1 MNHGAR
7 GARVALIVS
16 SVCLLVTTLGQLY
29 LSLTGG
35 YGNEIFAM
43 LDSISTAF
51 FIIWL
56 ITLLRFVSQKN
67 VR

>member
-1 MNHGAR
+1 LIGR
-7 GARVALIVS
+7 TSTTKISLIVS

-35 YGNEIFAM
+35 YGSEVFAM

-51 FIIWL
+51 FIVWL
-56 ITLLRFVSQKN
+56 ITLVRFVSRKN
-67 VR
+67 GR

>member
-1 MNHGAR
+1 MNDGIGGAR
-7 GARVALIVS
+7 IALIVS

-35 YGNEIFAM
+35 YGNELFAT

-51 FIIWL
+51 FIVWL

-67 VR
+67 GR

>member
-1 MNHGAR
+1 MNHGIR
-7 GARVALIVS
+7 GARIALIVS

-35 YGNEIFAM
+35 YGNEVFAT

-56 ITLLRFVSQKN
+56 ITLLRFV
-67 VR
+67 VRRT